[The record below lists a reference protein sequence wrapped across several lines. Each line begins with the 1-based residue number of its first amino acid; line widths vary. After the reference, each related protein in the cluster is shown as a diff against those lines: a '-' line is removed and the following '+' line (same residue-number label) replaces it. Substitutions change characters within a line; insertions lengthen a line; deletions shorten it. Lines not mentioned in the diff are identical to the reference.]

1 MANIVAVLFGLHY
14 RASFNAEEEL
24 VLPKRTSFLVT
35 SKGENAD
42 GSGCMW

>member
-14 RASFNAEEEL
+14 RGSCNAGEEL
-24 VLPKRTSFLVT
+24 VLPKHVSFLVT